1 MTRGRFCLDHSRWWE
16 TTFWS
21 TLCSPKKSILERGGA
36 WISYGFIYR
45 FDGRFS
51 LWKSGQHVTCS
62 CWRWENTLVLIFSI
76 LILCMYKY
84 ISIYSHGNHGNHLK
98 YTESTQPFL
107 VVFEDAKMSFHL
119 AARKPVKSTGSTS
132 SAAWNFIKAISPIG
146 LGKGLMIRKGFWKV
160 FEFWCCYIDISNYY
174 QCTVTSPLFEFL
186 FLVLLHWLWYDV
198 IWRYRMNLSWHFPT
212 CWSGESCQV
221 QSSSGVLKFL
231 KVFTLEINFFQ
242 FL

>member
-1 MTRGRFCLDHSRWWE
+1 MGDDFLIY
-16 TTFWS
+16 
-21 TLCSPKKSILERGGA
+21 TLQALEKNILERGDA

-45 FDGRFS
+45 FDSRFS

-119 AARKPVKSTGSTS
+119 APRKPVKSTGSTS
-132 SAAWNFIKAISPIG
+132 SAAWNFIKAMSPIG
-146 LGKGLMIRKGFWKV
+146 LGKGLMIRKGFWMV
-160 FEFWCCYIDISNYY
+160 FEFWCCYIDISWYIKLLSMYCNF
-174 QCTVTSPLFEFL
+174 TSLWIFIFGVVTLIVMRYE
-186 FLVLLHWLWYDV
+186 DV
-198 IWRYRMNLSWHFPT
+198 GWTFHGIFRH
-212 CWSGESCQV
+212 V
-221 QSSSGVLKFL
+221 GVGNRAKY
-231 KVFTLEINFFQ
+231 KVTAE
-242 FL
+242 